1 MLYIV
6 VGQWRVTWSFRV
18 YRGKDTSSPAE
29 LGLRLVKSLP
39 KTLAAQFEVLVLADT
54 AFGGNEFVTRVR
66 QFKQHALVGIR
77 CNRKLEDGRS
87 IAQLHKRGQQV
98 RLSGL
103 KFRFA
108 CVLVLL

>member
-6 VGQWRVTWSFRV
+6 VGEWRVRWGFRV

-39 KTLAAQFEVLVLADT
+39 KTLTAQFEVLVLADT

-66 QFKQHALVGIR
+66 QFKQHALVRIR

-87 IAQLHKRGQQV
+87 DCTTAQTWAAGTTV
-98 RLSGL
+98 RLEISG
-103 KFRFA
+103 A